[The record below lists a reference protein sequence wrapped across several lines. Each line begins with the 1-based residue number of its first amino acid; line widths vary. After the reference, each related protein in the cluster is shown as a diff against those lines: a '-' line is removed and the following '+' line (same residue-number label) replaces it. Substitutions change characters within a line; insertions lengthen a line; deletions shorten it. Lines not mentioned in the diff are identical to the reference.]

1 MHHLALYLHFVKLR
15 IRSQMEYRLSF
26 LFELVAQACLAVID
40 FFMIVVLFS
49 RFKQLAGWTLWEVG
63 LLYGMVGI
71 CFALA
76 EMFAR
81 GFDLFP
87 DNVVRGEFDT
97 MLIRPIG
104 TFFQVLAHQFILRR
118 LGRLLQ
124 ALVIL
129 LIAGSQVAV
138 AWTFPKVAYLCIALV
153 GGTCFFIGL
162 FVTGATTCFW
172 TIHSIE
178 MINIFTHGGI
188 FMGSYPFS
196 IYRRWFRHFFTFVI
210 PLACVNYFP
219 SLFLLDKSASVGV
232 LIAPFVGCVFLGV
245 AMLFW
250 RWGVLHYQ
258 STGH

>member
-15 IRSQMEYRLSF
+15 IRAQMEYRLSF
-26 LFELVAQACLAVID
+26 LFELFAQACLAVID
-40 FFMIVVLFS
+40 FFMIAMLFG

-97 MLIRPIG
+97 MLIRPLD

-118 LGRLLQ
+118 LGKLLQ

-129 LIAGSQVAV
+129 LIAGSQVAI
-138 AWTFPKVAYLCIALV
+138 AWTFPKIAYLFIALV

-162 FVTGATTCFW
+162 FVIGATTCFW
-172 TIHSIE
+172 TIHSLE
-178 MINIFTHGGI
+178 MINIFTNGGI

-196 IYRRWFRHFFTFVI
+196 IYRRWFRLFFTFVI

-219 SLFLLDKSASVGV
+219 SLFLLGKSASRGV
-232 LIAPFVGCVFLGV
+232 LVAPFVGFIFLGG